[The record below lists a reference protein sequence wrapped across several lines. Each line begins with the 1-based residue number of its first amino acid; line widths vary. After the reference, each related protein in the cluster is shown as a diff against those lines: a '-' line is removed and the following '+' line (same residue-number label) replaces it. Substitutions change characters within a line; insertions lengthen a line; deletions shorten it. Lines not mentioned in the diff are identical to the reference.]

1 MASPGFWDDQ
11 EKARKVIA
19 QVKGLKDRLT
29 DWDELKARYEDVAVL
44 FELVDE
50 EPEEELCQERKRRR
64 TSSSGR
70 PRWAGDAP
78 QQPYDAANA
87 LLSIHPGAGTESG
100 WASMLVRMYTRW
112 AKQGMG
118 TGPRFSAKDEA
129 GVKRHPI
136 GQGTNAYGCLKAEG
150 RPPFGAHLP
159 STHRGGAT
167 LPSLVDVI
175 RKSRTMSRWT

>member
-50 EPEEELCQERKRRR
+50 EPEEELCQELKAETNKLVRQAERVELA
-64 TSSSGR
+64 TLLSS
-70 PRWAGDAP
+70 
-78 QQPYDAANA
+78 PYDAANA
-87 LLSIHPGAGTESG
+87 LLSIHPGAGGTESQD

-112 AKQGMG
+112 AEEQGMELEVLDFLPG
-118 TGPRFSAKDEA
+118 DEA
-129 GVKRHPI
+129 G
-136 GQGTNAYGCLKAEG
+136 
-150 RPPFGAHLP
+150 
-159 STHRGGAT
+159 
-167 LPSLVDVI
+167 
-175 RKSRTMSRWT
+175 